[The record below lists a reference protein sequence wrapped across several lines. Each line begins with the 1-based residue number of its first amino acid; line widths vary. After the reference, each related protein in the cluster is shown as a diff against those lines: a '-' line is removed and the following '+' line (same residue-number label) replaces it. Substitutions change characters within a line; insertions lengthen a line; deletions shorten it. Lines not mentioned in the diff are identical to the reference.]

1 MGGKMENEDLDQ
13 YQDTQ
18 NPEVID
24 PKIQVSR
31 DGKWIIIRLN
41 LDGKKANVIKP
52 VAYFERII
60 ERARGSAEGTDYH
73 TQEIEG

>member
-1 MGGKMENEDLDQ
+1 METEDLHQ

-31 DGKWIIIRLN
+31 NGKWINIRLN
-41 LDGKKANVIKP
+41 LDGKKVNVIKP
-52 VAYFERII
+52 VAYFERIL
-60 ERARGSAEGTDYH
+60 ERAKGRADGTGYNM
-73 TQEIEG
+73 QEIES